1 MLVARW
7 PAAAQLTT
15 VILKGRASRARGF
28 RRNGTRRRTRTNDA
42 PYDLVMRGLGVVGEG
57 LVELGLEPQ
66 PDLTVTLG
74 FGGDV
79 ANTAVM
85 AAVLGTPARI
95 AGRVGDD
102 ALGRRLVAFWES
114 RGVDVSHVVSDAH
127 APTGIY
133 VNERGAEGLHRF
145 GYHRRQSAG
154 SRLEPGDVR
163 DGFFEGLGALHL
175 SGITLAVSPSARNA
189 AISAAERARSRGAVV
204 SLAVNHRPALAGNV
218 ADLRR
223 AAVEADIV
231 FVSAEETAAVF
242 GTTPERVAAALP
254 GAAEIVVT
262 DGERGATV
270 YRGGEAWALPALEVE
285 VVDAAGAGDALAGA
299 YLAARL
305 AGAEP
310 PDALRRGLVAASLSC
325 RARGC
330 ALSYPA
336 AAAVEAAVRA

>member
-1 MLVARW
+1 V
-7 PAAAQLTT
+7 
-15 VILKGRASRARGF
+15 VRG
-28 RRNGTRRRTRTNDA
+28 
-42 PYDLVMRGLGVVGEG
+42 VGVVGEG
-57 LVELGLEPQ
+57 LAELGLEPE
-66 PDLTVTLG
+66 PELTVTLG

-85 AAVLGTPARI
+85 AAMLGTPARI

-114 RGVDVSHVVSDAH
+114 RGVDVAHVVMDAH

-145 GYHRRQSAG
+145 DYHRRQSAG

-163 DGFFEGLGALHL
+163 DAFFDDLGALHL

-189 AISAAERARSRGAVV
+189 AIEAAERARSRGAVV
-204 SLAVNHRPALAGNV
+204 SMAVNHRPALGGDVAG
-218 ADLRR
+218 LRR
-223 AAVEADIV
+223 AAVAADIV

-242 GTTPERVAAALP
+242 GTTPERVADALP

-262 DGERGATV
+262 DGGRGATLF
-270 YRGGEAWALPALEVE
+270 RSGGAWALPALEVD

-305 AGAEP
+305 AGTEP
-310 PDALRRGLVAASLSC
+310 RHALRRGLVAASLSC

-336 AAAVEAAVRA
+336 AAAVEEAVRA